1 MSRNKKKFVIG
12 ILILVVTLI
21 SIFFVAKVINTQT
34 RVVLLEKHETTS
46 KDEQKK
52 IDDVVGTIINTDYQ
66 SITTLK
72 EENSSIAYVIV
83 GSRDSNLKKE
93 LPKVVDLADSLNIKL
108 TFVGNDEMED
118 KNKPYYSTVQKY
130 GHTILP
136 KYLDIENILNRN
148 NVKTINNN
156 NNLKSLK
163 KQDVAFYIQLNQF
176 NDKEYNELKEKID
189 ELNKQGYTFKALI

>member
-21 SIFFVAKVINTQT
+21 SIFFLAKVINTQT
-34 RVVLLEKHETTS
+34 RVVLLENHETTS
-46 KDEQKK
+46 NDEQKK

>member
-21 SIFFVAKVINTQT
+21 SIFFLAKVINTQT

-46 KDEQKK
+46 NDEQKK

-148 NVKTINNN
+148 NVKTINKY

-163 KQDVAFYIQLNQF
+163 KQDVVFYIQLNQF